1 MHNCKEKDNDMKFV
15 ADYSGFIIL
24 PGYACQ
30 DYYIDYIYYSAHSIL
45 SGSAV
50 GDGFS
55 GFFSAVGD
63 GVNNI

>member
-1 MHNCKEKDNDMKFV
+1 MKFV
-15 ADYSGFIIL
+15 VDYSGFIIL

-50 GDGFS
+50 GDGVS
-55 GFFSAVGD
+55 GFFLGAVRD
-63 GVNNI
+63 GVFWLF